1 MMKILNR
8 KPSPEIGER
17 DLDCEFYDDCLNEAA
32 QNAWDTFSCNDCQ
45 VYSGEDFDGFE
56 DLESKE
62 GNGMMKDGLESDE
75 SLEMKDTSQ
84 QEDSRSKPNKQKKDN
99 TRRCEC
105 GKITLSANCP
115 YCPSCMAKKANKKRK
130 AAKKAGESSNKTSQN
145 RKAGS
150 TGKQKRNQLDRE
162 KNELSTP
169 GKSIQLDFDG
179 YEHLLNRIEQD
190 AKQQIRTTGGQIIWI
205 LKNAS
210 ERTKEIL

>member
-1 MMKILNR
+1 MKILNR

-17 DLDCEFYDDCLNEAA
+17 DLDCEFYDQCLDEAA
-32 QNAWDTFSCNDCQ
+32 VNCWETFSCNDCPI
-45 VYSGEDFDGFE
+45 YLGEDFDE
-56 DLESKE
+56 DPESKE
-62 GNGMMKDGLESDE
+62 GDGIMKGSRKSDE
-75 SLEMKDTSQ
+75 SLEIKDSNQ
-84 QEDSRSKPNKQKKDN
+84 QEGSRSKPDKQKKDN
-99 TRRCEC
+99 TRRCKC

-115 YCPSCMAKKANKKRK
+115 YCPSCMAIRANKKRK

-145 RKAGS
+145 RKADS
-150 TGKQKRNQLDRE
+150 AGKQKKKSTRARKE
-162 KNELSTP
+162 RASTP

-179 YEHLLNRIEQD
+179 YEHLLRWIEQD